1 MNILIPHSWLLEHLD
16 TQADPQTIQRL
27 LSLSGPSIERIY
39 ERDGESVYDIEV
51 TTNRVDSM
59 SVRGIARE
67 AAVILTAA
75 GIAAHLK
82 PLTLPTAF
90 TPAADILPVPQI
102 SDPEGLCKRT
112 LAVVLSHVSHS
123 ATPEWM
129 ATRLK
134 HVEQNIH
141 DALIDITNYITHD
154 LGHPCHAFD
163 YDKIMTLG
171 GQIIVRTA
179 TAGKSFTTLDGL
191 TYTTVG
197 GEIVFENGAGEI
209 IDFPAIK
216 GTANTSVDA
225 QTQNVLLW
233 IESLPA
239 EKVRFGS
246 MSHAIRTVAAQL
258 NEKNVDPT
266 LGETVLKKGIELY
279 RSLCGAEQAS
289 EIADSFPQKPT
300 PAPITMSLEL
310 FKRYLG
316 ISLPVEKITDM
327 LGALEFST
335 SNAGET
341 LSVTPPTFRPDINM
355 PVDVVE
361 EIARI
366 YGYHNLQSSLMA
378 TCIPTDY
385 PPGVDFALETK
396 TKRFLA
402 AIGLQ
407 EMYTYSLV
415 SEELA
420 LKSGFSISEHLKLQN
435 PLTDDRVFLR
445 RSIIPSLQEACL
457 LNPTRPDL
465 SVFEFAHT
473 YLPQENQL
481 PEQRLHLSLYIQ
493 KPYRE
498 ARGILESLCARIFF
512 IPELQITP
520 TTDETQAQI
529 TALSPIAQQVV
540 GTLRVNASG
549 ATAIDLDWDVVL
561 TVAHTHPR
569 YQPQPKYP
577 AITEDLTFTLPA
589 HTAIGAVMTTLKTVD
604 ALIQT
609 VQLADQYKK
618 NFTFTISYRD
628 ETRPLSSAEVEPVR
642 KKIVSAL
649 LEKHAGVLVG
659 ELA

>member
-16 TQADPQTIQRL
+16 TAATPQQIQEL
-27 LSLSGPSIERIY
+27 LSLSGPSVERIY

-82 PLTLPTAF
+82 PLTLPAAP
-90 TPAADILPVPQI
+90 TPTTETLPVPQI

-123 ATPEWM
+123 PTPGWM
-129 ATRLK
+129 AARLK

-141 DALIDITNYITHD
+141 DALIDITNYVTHD

-163 YDKIMTLG
+163 YDKIMALG
-171 GQIIVRTA
+171 GEIIVRTA
-179 TAGKSFTTLDGL
+179 TAGKTFTTLDGL

-197 GEIVFENGAGEI
+197 GEIVFENGAREI

-225 QTQNVLLW
+225 QTQKILLW

-289 EIADSFPQKPT
+289 EIVDLFPQKPT
-300 PAPITMSLEL
+300 PTPITMPLEL

-316 ISLPVEKITDM
+316 ISLPVEKITDI

-335 SNAGET
+335 SSTGEALT
-341 LSVTPPTFRPDINM
+341 VTPPTFRPDISI

-378 TCIPTDY
+378 TRIPTAH

-420 LKSGFSISEHLKLQN
+420 LKSGLSISEHLKLQN
-435 PLTDDRVFLR
+435 PLTDDRTFLR
-445 RSIIPSLQEACL
+445 RSLIPSLQKTCS

-465 SVFEFAHT
+465 AVFEFAHT
-473 YLPQENQL
+473 YEPQENQL
-481 PEQRLHLSLYIQ
+481 PEQRLHLSFYIQ
-493 KPYRE
+493 RPYRE
-498 ARGILESLCARIFF
+498 ARGVIESLFTRIFF

-520 TTDETQAQI
+520 AANGTQAQI
-529 TALSPIAQQVV
+529 SAISPTAQQIV
-540 GTLRVNASG
+540 GTLQVDAAG
-549 ATAIDLDWDVVL
+549 ATAIDLDWDAVL
-561 TVAHTHPR
+561 IVAHSHPR

-577 AITEDLTFTLPA
+577 AITEDLTFTLPT
-589 HTAIGAVMTTLKTVD
+589 HTAIGPVMDTISSTD
-604 ALIQT
+604 GLIQT
-609 VQLADQYKK
+609 VQLVDQYKE
-618 NFTFTISYRD
+618 NFTFNISYRD
-628 ETRPLSSAEVEPVR
+628 ENKPLSSAEVEPVR
-642 KKIVSAL
+642 KKIVMTL

>member
-1 MNILIPHSWLLEHLD
+1 MNILIPHSWLLEHLE
-16 TQADPQTIQRL
+16 TEATPQQIQEL
-27 LSLSGPSIERIY
+27 LSLSGPSVERIY
-39 ERDGESVYDIEV
+39 DRDGESVYDIEV

-75 GIAAHLK
+75 GISAHLK
-82 PLTLPTAF
+82 PLTLTATVAPTSEA
-90 TPAADILPVPQI
+90 LPLPQI

-112 LAVVLSHVSHS
+112 LAVVLSHVSRS

-163 YDKIMTLG
+163 YDKIMALG
-171 GQIIVRTA
+171 GEIIVRTA

-266 LGETVLKKGIELY
+266 LGELVLKKGIELY
-279 RSLCGAEQAS
+279 RSLCGAQQAS
-289 EIADSFPQKPT
+289 EIVDFFPQKPT
-300 PAPITMSLEL
+300 PTAITVPLEL

-316 ISLPVEKITDM
+316 ISLPGEKITEI
-327 LGALEFST
+327 LIALEFST
-335 SNAGET
+335 HSTEET
-341 LSVTPPTFRPDINM
+341 LTVTPPTFRPDINI

-378 TCIPTDY
+378 TRIPTDY

-420 LKSGFSISEHLKLQN
+420 LQSGFSISEHLKLQN
-435 PLTDDRVFLR
+435 PLTDDRAFLR
-445 RSIIPSLQEACL
+445 RSLIPSLREACS

-473 YLPQENQL
+473 YIAQENQL
-481 PEQRLHLSLYIQ
+481 PEQHLHLSLYIQ

-512 IPELQITP
+512 IPELHIAP
-520 TTDETQAQI
+520 TADGMQAQI
-529 TALSPIAQQVV
+529 SAPLLTGQQVL
-540 GTLRVNASG
+540 GTLRVDAAG
-549 ATAIDLDWDVVL
+549 ATAIDLDWDAVL
-561 TVAHTHPR
+561 ATAHAHPR

-604 ALIQT
+604 TLIQT
-609 VQLADQYKK
+609 VQLVDQYKE
-618 NFTFTISYRD
+618 NFTFTIAYRD
-628 ETRPLSSAEVEPVR
+628 ENKPLSSAEVEPVR
-642 KKIVSAL
+642 KKIVSTL
-649 LEKHAGVLVG
+649 LEKHSGALVG